1 MNRLA
6 GKVAI
11 VTGAGSGIGAAS
23 ATLFA
28 AEGASVLVT
37 DIDVDRAASVVED
50 IRRTG
55 GTADMMAVDATDSA
69 QIKEMIDRTESLWGG
84 LDILHNNAANIKLG
98 RVGDI
103 SEADFEWVLKQSI
116 MPYFLGTKYAIPAFM
131 RRGAGTI
138 VNTASVAGLI
148 ADKGLVTHVTCKHAV
163 LGLTKSTALDYAK
176 HNIRANAFCPAA
188 TLSPPMRAML
198 AAAPEHAKAVA
209 LATPMGRPSE
219 PIEQANVA
227 LFLASDE
234 SSYITGS
241 AITVDGGLLCFG
253 GIQIDWGQFA
263 EPT

>member
-1 MNRLA
+1 MSRLA

-28 AEGASVLVT
+28 AEGANVFVT
-37 DIDVDRAASVVED
+37 DIDADRAASVTET
-50 IRRTG
+50 IRRAG
-55 GTADMMAVDATDSA
+55 GTSESMTVDATDPTQVQDMVNRA
-69 QIKEMIDRTESLWGG
+69 EAIWGG

-98 RVGDI
+98 RVGDL
-103 SEADFEWVLKQSI
+103 SEADFEWTLKQSI
-116 MPYFLGTKYAIPAFM
+116 MPFFLGTKYAIQAFM
-131 RRGAGTI
+131 RRGRGTI

-148 ADKGLVTHVTCKHAV
+148 ADKGLATHVTCKHAV

-176 HNIRANAFCPAA
+176 YNIRANAFCPAA

-198 AAAPEHAKAVA
+198 DANPLHAKAVA
-209 LATPMGRPSE
+209 EATPMGRASE
-219 PIEQANVA
+219 PVEQARVA

-234 SSYITGS
+234 SSYVTGS
-241 AITVDGGLLCFG
+241 AIVVDGGMLSFG

-263 EPT
+263 GRV